1 MTAAE
6 ILREL
11 EALGTEQ
18 TRNLYRR
25 QGAVGKIYGVSFA
38 NITKLQKRIKRD
50 QAMALELWESGYC
63 EARVLAAQIAD
74 PAAMNDQALDAWAKD
89 LDNPMVSDYF
99 SGLLVK
105 TSLAR
110 QKTDKWV
117 KSNNEWIG
125 RAGWVTVARLAM
137 EQNDLPDEYFEDY
150 IAVIERDIHQSKNR
164 VRQAMNNAL
173 IAIGT
178 RNESLEAKAVSAANR
193 IGKVEIDHGDTD
205 CKTPDAAAYIKKTV
219 ARKKR

>member
-6 ILREL
+6 VLREL
-11 EALGTEQ
+11 ETLGTEQ
-18 TRNLYRR
+18 NRKIYRR
-25 QGAVGKIYGVSFA
+25 HGAGDKLYGVSFA
-38 NITKLQKRIKRD
+38 NITKLQKRIKQD
-50 QAMALELWESGYC
+50 QAMAVELWASGYC

-74 PAAMNDQALDAWAKD
+74 PAAMNEQALDAWVKD

-105 TSLAR
+105 TSQAR
-110 QKTDKWV
+110 KKTDKWV
-117 KSNNEWIG
+117 KSKNEWIG

-137 EQNDLPDEYFEDY
+137 EPNGLPNEYFEDY
-150 IAVIERDIHQSKNR
+150 IEVIERDIHQSKNR
-164 VRQAMNNAL
+164 VREAMNNAL

-178 RNESLEAKAVSAANR
+178 RNELLEEKAIAAANR
-193 IGKVEIDHGDTD
+193 IGKVEIDHGETD
-205 CKTPDAAAYIKKTV
+205 CKTPDAVAYIKKAV

>member
-6 ILREL
+6 VLREL
-11 EALGTEQ
+11 ETLGTEQ
-18 TRNLYRR
+18 NRKLYRR
-25 QGAVGKIYGVSFA
+25 HGAGDKLYGVSFA
-38 NITKLQKRIKRD
+38 NITKLQKRIKQD
-50 QAMALELWESGYC
+50 QAMAVELWASGYC

-74 PAAMNDQALDAWAKD
+74 PAAMNEQALDAWAKD

-105 TSLAR
+105 TSQAR
-110 QKTDKWV
+110 QKADKWV
-117 KSNNEWIG
+117 KSKNEWIG

-137 EQNDLPDEYFEDY
+137 EPNGLPNEYFEDY
-150 IAVIERDIHQSKNR
+150 IEVIERDIHESKNR

-178 RNESLEAKAVSAANR
+178 RNELLEEKAIAAANR
-193 IGKVEIDHGDTD
+193 VGKVEIDHGETD
-205 CKTPDAAAYIKKTV
+205 CKTPDAVAYIKKAA

>member
-6 ILREL
+6 VLREL

-18 TRNLYRR
+18 NRKIYQRH
-25 QGAVGKIYGVSFA
+25 GAGDKLYGVSFA
-38 NITKLQKRIKRD
+38 NITKLQKRIKQD
-50 QAMALELWESGYC
+50 QELAVELWRSGYC

-74 PAAMNDQALDAWAKD
+74 PAAMNDQALDAWVKD
-89 LDNPMVSDYF
+89 LDNPVVSDYF

-105 TSLAR
+105 TSQAR
-110 QKTDKWV
+110 KKTDKWV
-117 KSNNEWIG
+117 KSKNEWIG

-137 EQNDLPDEYFEDY
+137 EPNDLPNEYFEDY
-150 IAVIERDIHQSKNR
+150 IEIIERDIHESKNR

-178 RNESLEAKAVSAANR
+178 RNELLEEKAIAAANR
-193 IGKVEIDHGDTD
+193 IGKVEIDHGETD
-205 CKTPDAAAYIKKTV
+205 CKTPDAVAYIKKAV

>member
-6 ILREL
+6 VLREL
-11 EALGTEQ
+11 ETLGTEQ
-18 TRNLYRR
+18 NRKIYRR
-25 QGAVGKIYGVSFA
+25 HGAGDKLYGVSFA
-38 NITKLQKRIKRD
+38 NITKLQKRIKQD
-50 QAMALELWESGYC
+50 QAMAVELWASGYC

-74 PAAMNDQALDAWAKD
+74 PAAMNEQALDAWVKD

-105 TSLAR
+105 TSQAR
-110 QKTDKWV
+110 KKTDKWV
-117 KSNNEWIG
+117 KSKNEWIG

-137 EQNDLPDEYFEDY
+137 EPNDLPNKYFEDY
-150 IAVIERDIHQSKNR
+150 IEIIERDIHESKNR

-178 RNESLEAKAVSAANR
+178 RNELLEEKAIAAAKRV
-193 IGKVEIDHGDTD
+193 GTVEIDHGETD
-205 CKTPDAAAYIKKTV
+205 CKTPDAAEYIKKAV